1 MIGGWGQKGGAGVC
15 WCCGRKPFRG
25 GGGLDDTDLLI
36 REDAVQD
43 CGVEGRGA
51 GSDPREDAVQD
62 CRVEGSG
69 GRLRS
74 LASVLTSSPCFYQDN
89 SQAFLQRL

>member
-1 MIGGWGQKGGAGVC
+1 MVLGFAGAAGEKHSGDGEGWTVQTFSSVRMQCRTAGRRGGGAGSD
-15 WCCGRKPFRG
+15 P
-25 GGGLDDTDLLI
+25 

-62 CRVEGSG
+62 CGAERWG

-74 LASVLTSSPCFYQDN
+74 P
-89 SQAFLQRL
+89 